1 MHTNIKM
8 TNQAGDHSLYV
19 CSSVDS
25 LKTVKLS
32 AEEISFLKQQ
42 FDKKKEWVLLNRF
55 GKTLFVV
62 FVNLDQPKNK
72 RLEACRKTASR
83 LLAEVNHLG
92 IETLS
97 IVDVE
102 TLADET
108 LAVAEGLALANYQ
121 FLKYRKDAD
130 EKRNSLS
137 VIHLVSKNT
146 SQSEVEKLDIT
157 VEAVYFGRDLV
168 NEPLNKL
175 NASRLAE
182 IISERLRSVGG
193 KAEVFTRKKIE
204 ALKMGGLL
212 SVNLGSIDPPTFTIL
227 EWKPEQAVNG
237 KPIILVGKGVV
248 YDTGGL
254 SLKPPKAMDTM
265 KCDMAGSAV
274 VSAVLYAVAKAKL
287 PLHIMALVPATDNRP
302 GGNAYVPG
310 DVITMFDGTTV
321 EVLNTDAEGRLI
333 LADALAYASKFN
345 PGLVISLATLT
356 GSASNAIGPHG
367 IVAMETK
374 AQKAFEKLE
383 QHGEKTHERLVKFPL
398 WDEYH
403 EMIRSEIADL
413 KNIGGPEGGAITAA
427 KFLEHFTDYPFIHM
441 DIAGPAYIDRR
452 DAYRSTGGTAYGV
465 RLLFDYFSGLNG
477 SEIS

>member
-1 MHTNIKM
+1 MHSIIK
-8 TNQAGDHSLYV
+8 TATHTGNHVLYV
-19 CSSVDS
+19 SSSVDS
-25 LKTVKLS
+25 LTQVSLS
-32 AEEISFLKQQ
+32 QEERTFLKKQ
-42 FDKKKEWVLLNRF
+42 FDKKKEWAFINRF
-55 GKTLFVV
+55 GKTIFMV
-62 FVNLDQPKNK
+62 FVKPDEPKNK

-83 LLAEVNHLG
+83 LLAEINQLG
-92 IETLS
+92 IEIIS
-97 IVDVE
+97 VADVGD
-102 TLADET
+102 LADEA
-108 LAVAEGLALANYQ
+108 LAVAEGLALSNYQ
-121 FLKYRKDAD
+121 FLKYRKDAE
-130 EKRNSLS
+130 EKQNSLNT
-137 VIHLVSKNT
+137 IQLVSQNIG
-146 SQSEVEKLDIT
+146 QAGVEQLSIM
-157 VEAVYFGRDLV
+157 VEAVCFARDLV

-182 IISERLRSVGG
+182 IISEQMRSVGG
-193 KAEVFTRKKIE
+193 KAEVFTQKKIE

-227 EWKPEQAVNG
+227 EWKPQQAINS
-237 KPIILVGKGVV
+237 KPVILVGKGVV

-274 VSAVLYAVAKAKL
+274 VSAVLYAAAKAKL
-287 PLHIMALVPATDNRP
+287 PLHIIALVPATDNRP

-333 LADALAYASKFN
+333 LADALSYARKFD
-345 PGLVISLATLT
+345 PELVISLATLT

-367 IVAMETK
+367 IVAMETGAK
-374 AQKAFEKLE
+374 EPFEKLE
-383 QHGEKTHERLVKFPL
+383 EHGEKVHERLVKFPL
-398 WDEYH
+398 WDEYR
-403 EMIRSEIADL
+403 EMIKSEIADL

-452 DAYRSTGGTAYGV
+452 DAYRTVGGTGYAV
-465 RLLFDYFSGLNG
+465 RLLFDYFKGI
-477 SEIS
+477 EPTA